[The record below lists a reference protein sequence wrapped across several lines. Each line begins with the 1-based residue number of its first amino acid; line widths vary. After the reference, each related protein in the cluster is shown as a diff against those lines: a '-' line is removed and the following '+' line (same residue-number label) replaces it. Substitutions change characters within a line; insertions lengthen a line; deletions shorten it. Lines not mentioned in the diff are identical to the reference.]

1 MRLSI
6 KACTISLALLWAGSV
21 LLVGLLNLIF
31 PCYGFTFLQ
40 MISSVYPGF
49 HNSRTIASVLIGT
62 GYALVDGGLGG
73 LFFAW
78 LYNAFS
84 GDMKGP

>member
-6 KACTISLALLWAGSV
+6 KACSISLALLWAGSV
-21 LLVGLLNLIF
+21 LLVGLLNLVF
-31 PCYGFTFLQ
+31 ASYGFTFLQ

-62 GYALVDGGLGG
+62 GYALVDGGVGG
-73 LFFAW
+73 FFFAW

-84 GDMKGP
+84 SATERP